1 MAATAHRSAAG
12 VPLRL
17 RSARGGIVSAALV
30 CSCVGMALI
39 IIKLNSM
46 PRAAG
51 DAGVVATT
59 RMLETLVA
67 QREATQRA
75 AALQR
80 GVSEP
85 KQIVFGTF
93 TCTRL
98 IRRMLSCGIC
108 PF

>member
-1 MAATAHRSAAG
+1 MASAKKIVLTVAVAAVAGAGYFAAG
-12 VPLRL
+12 VWFNWFADL
-17 RSARGGIVSAALV
+17 
-30 CSCVGMALI
+30 
-39 IIKLNSM
+39 
-46 PRAAG
+46 G